1 MPETLP
7 NCHHRRVEERT
18 LTDGTVWL
26 SRPVESDIEAIVECC
41 QDPAI
46 AEWVT
51 IPVPYGRAD
60 AEYFVRTRSA
70 EGWAAGSPCWA
81 IRLGE
86 HDRLVGTVGLGVRP
100 SDEGSAEIGYWLA
113 AEHRRRGLMSRAI
126 ALACDFG
133 FDSAGMGLTRIHW
146 RAFVGNHASAAAV
159 RAQGFRYEGLARLGS
174 VLRGSR
180 RDHWMAARLNTDPPG
195 PADGWPAG
203 V

>member
-1 MPETLP
+1 MPEVVRAATIDG
-7 NCHHRRVEERT
+7 VEERT

-26 SRPVESDIEAIVECC
+26 SRPLESDIEAVVECC
-41 QDPAI
+41 RDPAI

-51 IPVPYGRAD
+51 VPVPYGRAD

-70 EGWAAGSPCWA
+70 EGWAGSSPTWA
-81 IRLGE
+81 IRLSE
-86 HDRLVGTVGLGVRP
+86 HGRLIGTLGLGVRP
-100 SDEGSAEIGYWLA
+100 QDEGSAEIGYWLA
-113 AEHRRRGLMSRAI
+113 AEHRRQGLISRAI

-133 FDSAGMGLTRIHW
+133 FAPDGMGLARIQW
-146 RAFVGNHASAAAV
+146 RAFVGNHASAAAA
-159 RAQGFRYEGLARLGS
+159 RKQGFRYEGLARLGS

-195 PADGWPAG
+195 PADGWPTG

>member
-1 MPETLP
+1 MPETLS
-7 NCHHRRVEERT
+7 NCHHRRVEERR

-51 IPVPYGRAD
+51 IPVPYARAD
-60 AEYFVRTRSA
+60 AEHFVRTRSA
-70 EGWAAGSPCWA
+70 DGWADGSPCWA
-81 IRLGE
+81 IRRAE
-86 HDRLVGTVGLGVRP
+86 HGRLIGTVGLGVRP
-100 SDEGSAEIGYWLA
+100 TDGGSAEIGYWLA
-113 AEHRRRGLMSRAI
+113 AEHRRQGLVSRAI
-126 ALACDFG
+126 ALVCDFG
-133 FDSAGMGLTRIHW
+133 FDPDGMGLTRIHW